1 MEPSKSEI
9 ADRFG
14 VGLDSAL
21 LAKKLAP
28 TLTCPVCKQAVALDM
43 LPPEMRGRL
52 ILGLRVRQMRDDR
65 GLTQEEVADEV
76 GCSRVMVTLIET
88 GQRDMSL
95 KLARR
100 LAKLFGV
107 SLDDLTAGME

>member
-1 MEPSKSEI
+1 MEHENAEMSG
-9 ADRFG
+9 FG
-14 VGLDSAL
+14 ITLSGTGDKL
-21 LAKKLAP
+21 KLAP

-43 LPPEMRGRL
+43 LPPELRGRL
-52 ILGLRVRQMRDDR
+52 ILGLRVRQMRGDR